1 MANEAYGNS
10 RFYVEIGGMPQA
22 VFTEVSGLQLE
33 MTVTDCEE
41 GGVNGFVR
49 RLPGRMRVGN
59 LTLKRGMTTSDEF
72 FKWCMD
78 AVQGKITRQHVSVRV
93 FDTAG
98 EELACWN
105 FENAFPVKWIGPQFT
120 SSSTTVAIE
129 TLELAHDGLGV
140 K

>member
-1 MANEAYGNS
+1 MAAEAYGNS

-33 MTVTDCEE
+33 MTTTDCEE
-41 GGVNGFVR
+41 GGVNGFIR

-59 LTLKRGMTTSDEF
+59 LTLKRGMSNSDEF

-78 AVQGKITRQHVSVRV
+78 AVQGKITRQHVTVRA
-93 FDTAG
+93 FDAEG
-98 EELACWN
+98 NPLAAWN
-105 FENAFPVKWIGPQFT
+105 FENAFPVKWTGPQFT
-120 SSSTTVAIE
+120 SATSALAIE